1 MGFFRFLIENSR
13 FLGYGFLMTF
23 LVSFGQTFY
32 ISVFGGEIRTAFDL
46 SHGSFGMAYGIGTL
60 AGGIM
65 LIIWGRAIDHV
76 DLRPYT
82 AAIVFGLAVGC
93 ISLWFAE
100 GVVMLT
106 GAFFLLRLFGQ
117 GLMSHTATTAMARY
131 FEPGAR
137 GRAVSV
143 AVLGFALGEA
153 LFPGLAVF
161 LIVAIGWRET
171 WLAGSITLLV
181 LFLPI
186 LLVLLR
192 GHSERHRSFTNRL
205 SGTASATETRR
216 QWSRREVLRD
226 RRFFLA
232 MLAIVSPGF
241 ITTGL
246 FFHQVHL
253 VESKGWTLGW
263 FATGFVAFAIL
274 KVCGSLI
281 SGELVD
287 RFGARKLSVL
297 YLLPLS
303 LGLLVLGLFDAP
315 ISAVVFMV
323 LAGLNGGMGQTLMGT
338 LWAEVY
344 GVRHLGAVRSLAFG
358 LMVFASAAAP
368 PIFGILYDLGVTVET
383 IAFFSTGYCLLSAAM
398 LARVFRSA
406 YAG

>member
-1 MGFFRFLIENSR
+1 
-13 FLGYGFLMTF
+13 MTF

-32 ISVFGGEIRTAFDL
+32 ISVFGGEIRAAFNL
-46 SHGSFGMAYGIGTL
+46 SHSGFGVAYGIGTL

-65 LIIWGRAIDHV
+65 LIVSGRAIDRV

-82 AAIVFGLAVGC
+82 AAIVCGLAVGC
-93 ISLWFAE
+93 LSLWFAK
-100 GVVMLT
+100 GLVMLA

-137 GRAVSV
+137 GRAVSI
-143 AVLGFALGEA
+143 AVLGFAAGEA

-161 LIVAIGWRET
+161 LIAAFGWRET

-192 GHSERHRSFTNRL
+192 GHSARHSAFTNRL
-205 SGTASATETRR
+205 SATALAPGISR
-216 QWSRREVLRD
+216 QWNRREVIRD
-226 RRFFLA
+226 RRFFIA
-232 MLAIVSPGF
+232 MLAIMSPGV

-263 FATGFVAFAIL
+263 CATGFVAFAIL
-274 KVCGSLI
+274 KVFGSLI

-297 YLLPLS
+297 YLPPLS
-303 LGLLVLGLFDAP
+303 VGLLVLGLFDAP
-315 ISAVVFMV
+315 ISAMVFMV
-323 LAGLNGGMGQTLMGT
+323 FAGLNGGMGQTLMGT

-344 GVRHLGAVRSLAFG
+344 GVRHLGAVRSLVFG

-383 IAFFSTGYCLLSAAM
+383 VAFFSAGYCLLSTAM
-398 LARVFRSA
+398 LARVFHSA
-406 YAG
+406 Y